1 MNHLLLK
8 QDLGTGHPSRST
20 YFFKHKMDQIEL
32 LHIHRLGRIPLS
44 RSAFRIAWLSQ
55 RSGKDAKER
64 SCLQIPDSRA
74 FIDSDNI
81 LKKNMLYP
89 LSQHHVVLH
98 WAADGHMC
106 QLDNLIVAPCIEG
119 HRRVST
125 GECL

>member
-81 LKKNMLYP
+81 LKKTCFTRFP
-89 LSQHHVVLH
+89 
-98 WAADGHMC
+98 
-106 QLDNLIVAPCIEG
+106 
-119 HRRVST
+119 ST
-125 GECL
+125 MWCYIGPQMATCVNSTT